1 MSDFFCSAK
10 MTGRP
15 SGSSKLLSGIS
26 VQGNALTNL
35 NTETSLLGSTTFHS
49 FIHRFESIS
58 SIKKPSLSISAQPT
72 DNTSKNAFVKATID
86 LIEGNIIARTIGT
99 GSIKTGTVDKL
110 AGNYSSLLSLDDFIS
125 TKKIYPSGDLI
136 LDSGNNTIIKTLNHT
151 DITDTDSKIDYIDE
165 GVFTGNFKQSFLVAN
180 ENQNIAI
187 SGDLSEQTTFKF
199 KCFV

>member
-1 MSDFFCSAK
+1 

-72 DNTSKNAFVKATID
+72 DNTSKNAFVNATID

-180 ENQNIAI
+180 ENQNIYQ
-187 SGDLSEQTTFKF
+187 LWQKL
-199 KCFV
+199 C